1 MFLFAVG
8 NSTLIFALLENK
20 QLFTDLKENTDKW
33 TDNYSTSYQQQKDLF
48 VKQLQRHLQ
57 KIMKILQY
65 LTNEILNEEI
75 FKGTSTRTTNSQL
88 ILDEKTV
95 LKYLKTISLVGIVTS
110 HEGPISIRR
119 FKMSEDI
126 AYWLTSFLYGLIYIH
141 SDEFS
146 VWPMTHVKLFT
157 VRVLSLDT

>member
-1 MFLFAVG
+1 M
-8 NSTLIFALLENK
+8 
-20 QLFTDLKENTDKW
+20 FTDLKDKIEKW
-33 TDNYSTSYQQQKDLF
+33 TDTYSTSDLQQKDLF
-48 VKQLQRHLQ
+48 AKQFQRQLQE
-57 KIMKILQY
+57 IVKILQY
-65 LTNEILNEEI
+65 LTNEILKEEV
-75 FKGTSTRTTNSQL
+75 FKGTLTKTTNSQL